1 MLRYGGLVA
10 ALVVIGIVVF
20 GGDGDAPGTGDV
32 PSVAETDDPAGLPSP
47 GLEAEG
53 AGDPAGGRVAVP
65 GTEAPSQP
73 SPGEGGAGAQGNP
86 GAGAGSEARS
96 PADGSGSEPADAA
109 PGAGGADAETRG
121 GGETG
126 SVAQD
131 PSVERI
137 LRATSAAYE
146 DLRSLRAEFD
156 QEVRN
161 ALLGRTTRS
170 SGTLYQRRPDRFL
183 MDFSDP
189 EGDVIVSDGTAFWM
203 YYPSVD
209 EKQVMRSSRGG
220 GLDLHAQFIGDPVSR
235 FEATYEGRE
244 SVRGRPAHVLT
255 LVPRE
260 PLGYRRL
267 KVWIDAEDHL
277 VRRFELTET
286 NENVR
291 HFELHDL
298 RVNPPLADS
307 LFEFTPP
314 ADAIVVNAG

>member
-1 MLRYGGLVA
+1 MNAKMLRYGGLAA

-20 GGDGDAPGTGDV
+20 NGGDEPVRGG
-32 PSVAETDDPAGLPSP
+32 PAVV
-47 GLEAEG
+47 G
-53 AGDPAGGRVAVP
+53 AGDPAGLRSEAEPVGMEDPGVAGPDAEVLEPAATVDTTAGVVDDP
-65 GTEAPSQP
+65 GTEPVDGGSAVGGSRDAGPP
-73 SPGEGGAGAQGNP
+73 SPRDRA
-86 GAGAGSEARS
+86 
-96 PADGSGSEPADAA
+96 
-109 PGAGGADAETRG
+109 TG
-121 GGETG
+121 GGEAG
-126 SVAQD
+126 NAGAEEQA
-131 PSVERI
+131 PSVEGI
-137 LRATSAAYE
+137 LRSTSAAYE
-146 DLRSLRAEFD
+146 DLRAFRAGFD

-161 ALLGRTTRS
+161 TLLGRTTRS

-189 EGDVIVSDGTAFWM
+189 EGDLIVSDGTAFWM

-220 GLDLHAQFIGDPVSR
+220 GLDLHAQFIGDPVAR

-244 SVRGRPAHVLT
+244 SVRSRPAYVLT

-298 RVNPPLADS
+298 QVNPTLPDS

-314 ADAIVVNAG
+314 ADAVVVNAG